1 MIVVSVWISASLA
14 GDVFVV
20 SQANAVNRIN
30 ARNLSTDLV
39 GGIWF
44 DQFTGGNWVRTPADL
59 QYIGGSFDPRRDE
72 FIIFDSSYGSKFT
85 IDIVSGNFV
94 TSNLSIITQAL
105 AFDPVT
111 QRTIAFGYYN
121 QSNAWDLST
130 GISLFDPGIMLSSA
144 DWFDDGGYIVGR
156 ELNTGDFYRVE
167 AGMTIMLAPSPPI
180 AHPSYFGGLAYD
192 RDTRLFWWFGPT
204 IETVL
209 LIEPQTWSVVGAL
222 YADLVDGAGGSIDTV
237 LPQTPELLVTGA
249 CPGTVYLTVVDATPG
264 QHVQFAS
271 GTTPGTRTVRRGP
284 CAGVQ
289 GDLQNPTP
297 RFDLIAN
304 DYGIASTTIQATA
317 PMCGAGLVQAIDV
330 ATCLTTSVR
339 TIPDGPLMLSL

>member
-1 MIVVSVWISASLA
+1 MNLVFFGIGAALA
-14 GDVFVV
+14 GDIFVV
-20 SQANAVNRIN
+20 SQASALTSLDTRD
-30 ARNLSTDLV
+30 LTSYLV
-39 GGIWF
+39 GGLGVSANV
-44 DQFTGGNWVRTPADL
+44 QRL
-59 QYIGGSFDPRRDE
+59 GGSYNSVSNE
-72 FIIFDSSYGSKFT
+72 FVVSTDDYFSSEVYT
-85 IDIVSGNFV
+85 INISSGRLAR
-94 TSNLSIITQAL
+94 SPLLISTQAL
-105 AFDPVT
+105 AFDPTTSTTV
-111 QRTIAFGYYN
+111 AFG
-121 QSNAWDLST
+121 SHLRIGAWNLFT
-130 GISLFDPGIMLSSA
+130 GTLLFDPGISFSAA
-144 DWFDDGGYIVGR
+144 DWFNDGSYIVGR
-156 ELNTGDFYRVE
+156 ETFTGDFYRVD
-167 AGMTIMLAPSPPI
+167 AGMTVRLAPSPTT
-180 AHPSYFGGLAYD
+180 HYTGVGGLAYD
-192 RDTRLFWWFGPT
+192 SDTNLFWWFDPGFGE
-204 IETVL
+204 IL
-209 LIEPQTWSVVGAL
+209 FIEPQTWSVVGVI
-222 YADLVDGAGGSIDTV
+222 YTDLVDGAGGSIDTV

-304 DYGIASTTIQATA
+304 DYGIASTTIQATT

>member
-1 MIVVSVWISASLA
+1 MMSFALLAGSALA
-14 GDVFVV
+14 GDIFVV
-20 SQANAVNRIN
+20 SNAEILTRLDTRDFTVNIVGDFGV
-30 ARNLSTDLV
+30 LSPVYVQIL
-39 GGIWF
+39 
-44 DQFTGGNWVRTPADL
+44 
-59 QYIGGSFDPRRDE
+59 GGSYNSIDNK
-72 FIIFDSSYGSKFT
+72 FIISAMDTRSLYQIPINSIFEMNLDNFW
-85 IDIVSGNFV
+85 IVNLPLQIS
-94 TSNLSIITQAL
+94 TSALS
-105 AFDPVT
+105 FDPVT
-111 QRTIAFGYYN
+111 DTTIALGGN
-121 QSNAWDLST
+121 RSGAWDLFT
-130 GISLFDPGIMLSSA
+130 GTLLFDPGVGFIGA

-156 ELNTGDFYRVE
+156 EGTTGDFYRVE
-167 AGMTIMLAPSPPI
+167 AGMTTRLAPTPPVTFY
-180 AHPSYFGGLAYD
+180 STGGLAYD
-192 RDTRLFWWFGPT
+192 SDTRLFWWVAMPYT
-204 IETVL
+204 L
-209 LIEPQTWSVVGAL
+209 LIEPQTWSLVGILHASNL
-222 YADLVDGAGGSIDTV
+222 LDGAGGSIDTV

>member
-1 MIVVSVWISASLA
+1 MLIPTLLVVSAAA
-14 GDVFVV
+14 GDIFAAGGAAGLYSLDTREVMLDALGGFSNAAGPVYIQESGGSYNSITNTFVV
-20 SQANAVNRIN
+20 
-30 ARNLSTDLV
+30 
-39 GGIWF
+39 GGCYPSPCEVF
-44 DQFTGGNWVRTPADL
+44 SVDVRT
-59 QYIGGSFDPRRDE
+59 GR
-72 FIIFDSSYGSKFT
+72 
-85 IDIVSGNFV
+85 
-94 TSNLSIITQAL
+94 TSTVPVAVLTEAL
-105 AFDPVT
+105 AFDSGTATMLAVGD
-111 QRTIAFGYYN
+111 RSG
-121 QSNAWDLST
+121 SGVWDMFSGTL
-130 GISLFDPGIMLSSA
+130 LFDPGVRFAGA

-156 ELNTGDFYRVE
+156 EVMSGDFYRVQN
-167 AGMTIMLAPSPPI
+167 GMTVRLASSPTGMTGW
-180 AHPSYFGGLAYD
+180 SGGLAYD
-192 RDTRLFWWFGPT
+192 RDTRLFWWFGANHAD
-204 IETVL
+204 VW
-209 LIEPQTWSVVGAL
+209 LIEPQTWSVVGL
-222 YADLVDGAGGSIDTV
+222 IYTLDLFDGAGGSIDTV